1 MGEGI
6 TTARARLMNFW
17 IRARCTIEVTCYMT
31 EGQRCKSLVSVD
43 FHLCTRKREREEC
56 GRDDT
61 WRSPLRVTSSGF
73 TSRRKERE
81 ARNQRALGT
90 VDKYV
95 CVRRVTIKNLK
106 RATRMLQ
113 DGARRSNVSNGL
125 DNALFLKA
133 RVSVSRKVYVFCCWY
148 YPPSSVKT
156 EKRFV
161 SHQRWRSSSLSSAS
175 TLPREHAPV
184 LSREV

>member
-17 IRARCTIEVTCYMT
+17 IRARCTIEVTCCMT
-31 EGQRCKSLVSVD
+31 EGQRCKPLVSVD

-61 WRSPLRVTSSGF
+61 WRSPFRVTSSGF

-90 VDKYV
+90 VDEYV
-95 CVRRVTIKNLK
+95 CVRRATIKNLK
-106 RATRMLQ
+106 RATRMTSGI
-113 DGARRSNVSNGL
+113 DRSVSDRVTHVSRRSKREQC
-125 DNALFLKA
+125 F
-133 RVSVSRKVYVFCCWY
+133 
-148 YPPSSVKT
+148 
-156 EKRFV
+156 KRFG
-161 SHQRWRSSSLSSAS
+161 QCSLSQGAG
-175 TLPREHAPV
+175 LC
-184 LSREV
+184 LSKGLHFLF